1 MQEIHLL
8 SGLGADQR
16 VFNYLDLSDY
26 KVNHISW
33 ITPLNNESITQ
44 YAGRLLEQ
52 IDSDHPILIGVSFG
66 GTMAIELGKLIQ
78 VKQIILISSVET
90 KWDLPFYYRMVGW
103 WKLNKLI
110 PSPFFKTVNAIT
122 FWFFGIDTNEE
133 KALLRAMIK
142 DTDNTFLRWAIHQI
156 VNLKNEVHLDNVVSI
171 HGTSDRLLPH
181 RDADFKI
188 ENGGH
193 LMIINKASEISKV
206 IKRVI
211 G

>member
-122 FWFFGIDTNEE
+122 FWFLELILTKKKPF
-133 KALLRAMIK
+133 
-142 DTDNTFLRWAIHQI
+142 
-156 VNLKNEVHLDNVVSI
+156 
-171 HGTSDRLLPH
+171 
-181 RDADFKI
+181 
-188 ENGGH
+188 
-193 LMIINKASEISKV
+193 
-206 IKRVI
+206 
-211 G
+211 

>member
-1 MQEIHLL
+1 
-8 SGLGADQR
+8 
-16 VFNYLDLSDY
+16 
-26 KVNHISW
+26 
-33 ITPLNNESITQ
+33 
-44 YAGRLLEQ
+44 
-52 IDSDHPILIGVSFG
+52 
-66 GTMAIELGKLIQ
+66 
-78 VKQIILISSVET
+78 
-90 KWDLPFYYRMVGW
+90 
-103 WKLNKLI
+103 
-110 PSPFFKTVNAIT
+110 
-122 FWFFGIDTNEE
+122 
-133 KALLRAMIK
+133 MIK

>member
-1 MQEIHLL
+1 MQEIYLL

-26 KVNHISW
+26 KVNYIRW
-33 ITPLNNESITQ
+33 ITPRNNESITQ

-52 IDSDHPILIGVSFG
+52 INSHHPMLIGVSFG
-66 GTMAIELGKLIQ
+66 GMMAIELGKLIQ

-90 KWDLPFYYRMVGW
+90 KWDLPFYYQIVGRC
-103 WKLNKLI
+103 KLNKLI
-110 PSPFFKTVNAIT
+110 PASFLKSVNAIT
-122 FWFFGIDTNEE
+122 FWFFGIESNKE
-133 KALLRAMIK
+133 KALLRSIIN
-142 DTDNTFLRWAIHQI
+142 DTDIKFLKWAIQQI
-156 VNLKNEVHLDNVVSI
+156 VSWKNEVHLDNIVSI

-193 LMIINKASEISKV
+193 LMIINKASEINKV